1 MPDVFSPFSY
11 AEKRVFMK
19 PGIKWREGNF
29 YSRIILIRRL
39 ELKRIRLNVDTR
51 INRSISDK
59 IDDSAVKIFIYF

>member
-11 AEKRVFMK
+11 PEKRLFMK